1 MTRHAY
7 GRTLLV
13 LSCILG
19 PHVEASFSATSQN
32 QIPSCYALSKVN
44 VEPPEIGRSLFVLVD
59 QTTVLDPKL
68 KQALFDSVRSALRP
82 GTIFTVVSFSAF
94 SQGRYLSV
102 DTTGVLEQPIP
113 RDARDSISVKSLK
126 SFDSCLRE
134 QTGYGERLVRSSIEK
149 IVAETTADLAKSD
162 VFTSLTEV
170 SQIVKQSTAPRRIV
184 LVVSD
189 MLENSTISSFYE
201 NNRVRKIDPA
211 KEMKV
216 VEENNVIG
224 DFGGAS
230 VYVMGAGLIPDLSK
244 GKSKDKSNL
253 GYRDPKTMGAL
264 KQFWTNYF
272 TKSNAKLEEFGMPA
286 LLSPVQ

>member
-1 MTRHAY
+1 VTIQVYR
-7 GRTLLV
+7 GTLLL

-19 PHVEASFSATSQN
+19 FYVEVSFAATSPN
-32 QIPSCYALSKVN
+32 QVPSCYALSKVN
-44 VEPPEIGRSLFVLVD
+44 VEPPEIERSLFVLVD

-68 KQALFDSVRSALRP
+68 KQMLFDSVRGALRP
-82 GTIFTVVSFSAF
+82 GTSFTVVSFSAF

-102 DTTGVLEQPIP
+102 ASTGVLEQLIP
-113 RDARDSISVKSLK
+113 HDVRDSISVKSLK
-126 SFDSCLRE
+126 SFDSCLSE
-134 QTGYGERLVRSSIEK
+134 QTNYGVRLVLSSIEQV
-149 IVAETTADLAKSD
+149 IAAATTDLAKSD
-162 VFTSLTEV
+162 VFTSLTEI

-189 MLENSTISSFYE
+189 MLENSTISSFYA
-201 NNRVRKIDPA
+201 NNRVRKIDPV

-244 GKSKDKSNL
+244 GNSKDKSNI

-264 KQFWTNYF
+264 KQFWANYF
-272 TKSNAKLEEFGMPA
+272 TKSNAKLEEFGMPS